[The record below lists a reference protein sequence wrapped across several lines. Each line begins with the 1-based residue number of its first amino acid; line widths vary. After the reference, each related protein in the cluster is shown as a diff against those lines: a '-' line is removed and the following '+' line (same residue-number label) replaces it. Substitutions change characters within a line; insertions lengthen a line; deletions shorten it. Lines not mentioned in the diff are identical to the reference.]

1 MPRPTRPTRPEGGQK
16 KRVYV
21 RKRVCRF
28 CQDVNLAVDYK
39 DPRLLKQFL
48 SERGKIMPRRMT
60 GTCANNWYQ
69 RKLKEAI
76 KIARHVAFLPFT
88 GQYINEMTEASYE
101 GYINRGCAGYR

>member
-28 CQDVNLAVDYK
+28 CQDMNLAIDYK

-60 GTCANNWYQ
+60 GTCANHQ

-76 KIARHVAFLPFT
+76 KMARHVAFLPFT
-88 GQYINEMTEASYE
+88 TLT
-101 GYINRGCAGYR
+101 R